1 MPNWKKVVVSGSA
14 PTLSGLTSDGN
25 VEITGSLT
33 ISGSDAIDLTVNGG
47 LKIISSSTNTL
58 IGLTIENEGT
68 PASSEGYGAG
78 IKLISGEGISPTIT
92 GSIFVKDDSGGGAN
106 PYHPALVL
114 NSIGGGIYLNSEGS
128 LQNGEMIRLDGGSSN
143 RTRFTMFQSSANM
156 SHYNMVVNN
165 GGDTSTRIL
174 MGQPTTGYYMQAGP
188 AGSTYS
194 FTVGTHGGDSGTFT
208 PLTALNTNGYQVLTN
223 ITASANISL
232 PTNISSIDFI
242 NEAGIRARTDGSYKG
257 LQLASGTN
265 TSNQIWFGKSFT
277 STAAITAS
285 FQGYG
290 KLSNVQEIE
299 PHGNWPLILK
309 GGPNSNASNDG
320 VRIDTAGSTNG
331 VFFNRFEI
339 ESDSD
344 TVDAYF
350 QNITGLGINK
360 TSNFLAELDVSGD
373 INASGDITAS
383 KFLGDN
389 FVKSGGTSS
398 EFLKADGSVDSTA
411 YTTNTGTVTGVT
423 GTAPIVSSGGTTPA
437 ISISA
442 ATNSAAGS
450 MSAID
455 KGKIDAI
462 TVTSGVNLNTMN
474 SSISTNTS
482 NISGKA
488 ASGANSDITSITGLT
503 TVLSVAQGG
512 TGVDSLDSIQL
523 SSFDDDLSYVDLVN
537 AQTISGTKTFSVAQR
552 FATGTVSAPS
562 ISFNSNSTY
571 TTGFY
576 LSNPH
581 ELSISRVGVQNF
593 KFDSNGFQQLI
604 AGGTSNFAGH
614 LQAHCLGIG
623 GTPSTTSGEIW
634 AYGDVVANKSS
645 DRRLKKYIKNIKNP
659 LDKLSKINGV
669 TFEWKKADEKM
680 KKEVHSHEGPDV
692 GVIAQEVEEVL
703 PEIVATR
710 DNGYKAVYYEKLV
723 PLLIEAVKEL
733 KAEVDELK
741 KSK

>member
-14 PTLSGLTSDGN
+14 PTLSGLTVRGPLEVSMTASSGT
-25 VEITGSLT
+25 IPLSIKT
-33 ISGSDAIDLTVNGG
+33 ISDLSTDT
-47 LKIISSSTNTL
+47 IIQ
-58 IGLTIENEGT
+58 
-68 PASSEGYGAG
+68 
-78 IKLISGEGISPTIT
+78 
-92 GSIFVKDDSGGGAN
+92 VRD
-106 PYHPALVL
+106 
-114 NSIGGGIYLNSEGS
+114 
-128 LQNGEMIRLDGGSSN
+128 DGGSFDLMTFDSEGRFNMRGTSTDAEGAGYYVSQGGVSGEHARMGFVNGKAQLSIAANGAADKFKVFVNGSN
-143 RTRFTMFQSSANM
+143 TSPMVGLTGRGTLSLGTDISAATLPNEARTNTMFIKTGTAPSTAEADNIQFFAQD
-156 SHYNMVVNN
+156 VNS
-165 GGDTSTRIL
+165 GAGTASPTFLTEDGTTIQLGTTSTL
-174 MGQPTTGYYMQAGP
+174 ANVTATT
-188 AGSTYS
+188 
-194 FTVGTHGGDSGTFT
+194 
-208 PLTALNTNGYQVLTN
+208 
-223 ITASANISL
+223 
-232 PTNISSIDFI
+232 
-242 NEAGIRARTDGSYKG
+242 
-257 LQLASGTN
+257 
-265 TSNQIWFGKSFT
+265 
-277 STAAITAS
+277 
-285 FQGYG
+285 
-290 KLSNVQEIE
+290 
-299 PHGNWPLILK
+299 
-309 GGPNSNASNDG
+309 
-320 VRIDTAGSTNG
+320 
-331 VFFNRFEI
+331 
-339 ESDSD
+339 
-344 TVDAYF
+344 
-350 QNITGLGINK
+350 
-360 TSNFLAELDVSGD
+360 
-373 INASGDITAS
+373 
-383 KFLGDN
+383 
-389 FVKSGGTSS
+389 FVKSGGTSAQ
-398 EFLKADGSVDSTA
+398 FLKADGSVDSSTYLTSVGTINLA
-411 YTTNTGTVTGVT
+411 SGVTGTLPVANGGTGAINAGDARTSLGVDPAGTVNYTLPTAASNTLGGVKIGSGISISSGVISADNNGTITSVT
-423 GTAPIVSSGGTTPA
+423 GTAPIVSSGGTAPA

-474 SSISTNTS
+474 SSISTNNS
-482 NISGKA
+482 NISLKA
-488 ASGANSDITSITGLT
+488 ASGANSDITSLSGLT
-503 TVLSVAQGG
+503 TALSPSQGG
-512 TGVDSLDSIQL
+512 TGATALDDIAL

-562 ISFNSNSTY
+562 ISFNSNNAY

-692 GVIAQEVEEVL
+692 GVIAQEIEEVL